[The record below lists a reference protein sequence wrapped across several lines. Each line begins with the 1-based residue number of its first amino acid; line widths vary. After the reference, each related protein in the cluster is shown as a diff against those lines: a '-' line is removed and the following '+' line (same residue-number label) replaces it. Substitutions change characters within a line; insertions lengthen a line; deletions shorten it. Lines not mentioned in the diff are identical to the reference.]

1 MKKILLIALLCFGC
15 NIVNAQ
21 TINAQYRAMSYE
33 EMTAPLR
40 DYQNAY
46 YRAASQIDNYF
57 DEAMEAQENE
67 QWNIEKY
74 YLEKMLQKNNQ
85 FNGQIIDSE
94 SIKKIRIRISQ
105 LEYLIKN
112 EED

>member
-1 MKKILLIALLCFGC
+1 MRKLLFIAVAFTMCGTLS
-15 NIVNAQ
+15 AQ
-21 TINAQYRAMSYE
+21 TINAQFRAMSYD

-67 QWNIEKY
+67 QWNIEKH

-94 SIKKIRIRISQ
+94 SVKKIKIRIIQ